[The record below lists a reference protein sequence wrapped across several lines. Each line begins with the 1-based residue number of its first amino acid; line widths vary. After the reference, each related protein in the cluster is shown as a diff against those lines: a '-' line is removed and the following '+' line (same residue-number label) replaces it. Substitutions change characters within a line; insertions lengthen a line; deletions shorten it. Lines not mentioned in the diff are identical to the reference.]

1 VQGHKEQQAMHTNTK
16 PQATSAA
23 AGSEN
28 PRTGGSRTCSHSIP
42 SDARCHCQAHPF
54 DSPKAAVSWHFFR
67 DFRRCVCSFRFQRI
81 HNDFIDLSFKSCG
94 IQLPAC
100 LHANL
105 APRQAEKTT
114 TPTITATTTGKNTN
128 KYTNNHTKRQQQLHQ
143 QQQRKQYQQQQH
155 KNQQQ
160 HPRTT
165 TTTS

>member
-1 VQGHKEQQAMHTNTK
+1 VQGQKEQQTMHTNTK

-105 APRQAEKTT
+105 APPMKLWSCAIACVSGQGALHVCLY
-114 TPTITATTTGKNTN
+114 TGMLIRTLIA
-128 KYTNNHTKRQQQLHQ
+128 Y
-143 QQQRKQYQQQQH
+143 QRRFLAH
-155 KNQQQ
+155 
-160 HPRTT
+160 
-165 TTTS
+165 